1 MVIEKRKRSSGY
13 GRSYVKNEK
22 IKKLPINFDLAS
34 LSLMCNY
41 VVSENRNIR
50 KTQYINLR
58 NLIDM
63 LDMEKYI
70 NDQERYRRI
79 LFIKKGLEAR
89 LLRGL
94 NDPVLI
100 MKYCNGGIID
110 NDIID
115 PSEFRNLSNNEIDW
129 VNETISKTLAA
140 SFVYEESDRMLDLW
154 TRFKAADYKSISGI
168 VSEIEEATRDLNNKF
183 RQSKVM
189 QSTDQVFSLKPEE
202 MSYIFN
208 NTWNEI
214 NSKYRKLVTGMQ
226 GFNQFIGGG
235 FENTRVYL
243 LLGITGVG
251 KSMTLIDLVYQL
263 KKYNKGFK
271 PKDPTKRPCI
281 VYFTMEN
288 LVTETLQRLFKIAT
302 GEDLS
307 QQSSPEEAEEKLR
320 REGELYLTDES
331 PVDIII
337 KFRPNKSEDTSYM
350 YTLCEDLE
358 DEGYEVICMVQDHAK
373 RIRSVDHNQE
383 LRLELGD
390 VINEMKTF
398 AMIKDIP
405 VITNSHLNREGARVI
420 DANATNSKAD
430 LTRML
435 GKSNIGESLLMLDN
449 IDFASII
456 NVEYDAEGTKY
467 MVFKQIKSRI
477 ETLRDYI
484 CQPYMADNPIK
495 LVEDFY
501 SPVPVFKESTYSKP
515 VLNTGST
522 VTATNKTP
530 QLEIQNTGYGNL
542 VLDEDDSD
550 NIYNI
555 TDSNRYSSIN
565 LPQVNQYNSRQTQI
579 KPFVIENIA

>member
-1 MVIEKRKRSSGY
+1 MVIEKRKRASGQ
-13 GRSYVKNEK
+13 GRTYVKNEK

-41 VVSENRNIR
+41 IVSENRNIR
-50 KTQYINLR
+50 KTQFINLR

-63 LDMEKYI
+63 LDMERYI

-89 LLRGL
+89 LVRGL
-94 NDPVLI
+94 TDPTLI

-115 PSEFRNLSNNEIDW
+115 PNEFRSLSNNEIDW
-129 VNETISKTLAA
+129 VNETISQSLAA
-140 SFVYEESDRMLDLW
+140 SFVYEECDRQIDLW
-154 TRFKAADYKSISGI
+154 TRFKAADYSSISSI

-189 QSTDQVFSLKPEE
+189 QSTDQMFSLKPEE
-202 MSYIFN
+202 MSYIFAD
-208 NTWNEI
+208 TWNEI

-307 QQSSPEEAEEKLR
+307 QQSSPQEAEEKLR

-331 PVDIII
+331 PIDIII

-373 RIRSVDHNQE
+373 RIRSVERNQD

-390 VINEMKTF
+390 VINEFKTF

-456 NVEYDAEGTKY
+456 NIEYDSEGTKY

-484 CQPYMADNPIK
+484 CQPYMADNPIR

-501 SPVPVFKESTYSKP
+501 SPVPVFKESTYIKP
-515 VLNTGST
+515 QLNTG
-522 VTATNKTP
+522 ATPGKTP
-530 QLEIQNTGYGNL
+530 QLEIHNSGYGNL
-542 VLDEDDSD
+542 VMDDDDSD

-555 TDSNRYSSIN
+555 TSSSRYSSIN
-565 LPQVNQYNSRQTQI
+565 LPQVNEYNNKQSNQI
-579 KPFVIENIA
+579 KPFIIENIA

>member
-1 MVIEKRKRSSGY
+1 MVIEKRKRASGN
-13 GRSYVKNEK
+13 GRTYVKNDK

-100 MKYCNGGIID
+100 MKYCNGGIMD

-129 VNETISKTLAA
+129 VNETISQTLAA

-168 VSEIEEATRDLNNKF
+168 VTEIEEATKDLNNKF

-208 NTWNEI
+208 DTWNEI

-226 GFNQFIGGG
+226 GFNQFVGGG

-302 GEDLS
+302 GEDLA

-331 PVDIII
+331 PIDIII

-373 RIRSVDHNQE
+373 RIRSVEHNQD

-501 SPVPVFKESTYSKP
+501 SPIPVFKESTYSKP
-515 VLNTGST
+515 VLNTGSA
-522 VTATNKTP
+522 VTTNNKTP

-555 TDSNRYSSIN
+555 TDSSRYSSIN
-565 LPQVNQYNSRQTQI
+565 LPQVNQYNSRQIQV
-579 KPFVIENIA
+579 KPFVIAQTA